1 MTGIGNMIA
10 ASVDCL
16 PAVGA
21 AVAVVAGVVVV
32 GVAAAAAVVAV
43 VLAAAVVAVVLAA
56 VVVVVVVAV
65 VVLMAASGVVRPGA
79 AEVRWSVPFP
89 RHGSAATDATAS
101 VGTPS

>member
-56 VVVVVVVAV
+56 VVVVVVAV